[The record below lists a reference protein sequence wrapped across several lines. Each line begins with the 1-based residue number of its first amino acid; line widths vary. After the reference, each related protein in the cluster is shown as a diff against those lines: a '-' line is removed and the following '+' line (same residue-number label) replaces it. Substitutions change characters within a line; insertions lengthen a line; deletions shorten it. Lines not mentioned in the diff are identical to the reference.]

1 MIEHSP
7 NIRDMMERVLF
18 YKGTFAL
25 QEALFGLEH
34 DDSVAFQSG
43 ITTVNKFSKE

>member
-1 MIEHSP
+1 MI
-7 NIRDMMERVLF
+7 ERVLF

-34 DDSVAFQSG
+34 DDPIAFTNG
-43 ITTVNKFSKE
+43 ITAINTFD

>member
-1 MIEHSP
+1 MNGE
-7 NIRDMMERVLF
+7 MMMF

-34 DDSVAFQSG
+34 DDPEAFRSG
-43 ITTVNKFSKE
+43 IAAVNELD